1 VLNGGVLLPMALVL
15 TPVAVAIVVLGVLLH
30 RRARERHRMIRRD
43 PLTSLGNRVQL
54 AETFERWL
62 RDMDEPDGSATIT
75 PGPAMLLVDLDGFK
89 EINDTLGHAA
99 GDLVLIQVAQQLVA
113 AAGPEATVIRLGGD
127 EFAICFPRP
136 MSASFATDTAKR
148 ILGILASSG
157 FSALEVQLDVRASIG
172 VAIAPYD
179 GSTLSELMQ
188 HADVAMY
195 HAKRTRSG
203 VERYDATT
211 DTNSTDRLATLRL
224 LREAMDEGQLRLY
237 YQPVVRATDST
248 LVGFEALIRWEHP
261 TRGLMYPAD
270 FIPLVE
276 RTSLVHALTRWVL
289 LTAARQAARWRAEGM
304 ELTMAVNISPVALE
318 DGLLG
323 IVEEALI
330 LSRLDPKHLVLE
342 VTESAVSDN
351 PVLATRVVGQLRDRG
366 VEVSVDDF
374 GAGFTSLGQLR
385 GLPVQQ
391 LKIDRQFVVDLEQHD
406 DDTIIASII
415 DLGHRLGLT
424 VIAEGVESQIAAQRL
439 AELSCDELQGYH
451 FSMPMPADEV
461 TAWVNARIGVAR
473 LPGIGSQR
481 RSSESEL
488 DAVLD
493 A

>member
-1 VLNGGVLLPMALVL
+1 
-15 TPVAVAIVVLGVLLH
+15 
-30 RRARERHRMIRRD
+30 
-43 PLTSLGNRVQL
+43 
-54 AETFERWL
+54 
-62 RDMDEPDGSATIT
+62 
-75 PGPAMLLVDLDGFK
+75 
-89 EINDTLGHAA
+89 
-99 GDLVLIQVAQQLVA
+99 
-113 AAGPEATVIRLGGD
+113 
-127 EFAICFPRP
+127 
-136 MSASFATDTAKR
+136 
-148 ILGILASSG
+148 
-157 FSALEVQLDVRASIG
+157 
-172 VAIAPYD
+172 
-179 GSTLSELMQ
+179 
-188 HADVAMY
+188 
-195 HAKRTRSG
+195 
-203 VERYDATT
+203 
-211 DTNSTDRLATLRL
+211 
-224 LREAMDEGQLRLY
+224 
-237 YQPVVRATDST
+237 
-248 LVGFEALIRWEHP
+248 
-261 TRGLMYPAD
+261 MYPAD

-461 TAWVNARIGVAR
+461 TAWVHARLGAAR

-481 RSSESEL
+481 RASEDEL
-488 DAVLD
+488 DAVLES
-493 A
+493 